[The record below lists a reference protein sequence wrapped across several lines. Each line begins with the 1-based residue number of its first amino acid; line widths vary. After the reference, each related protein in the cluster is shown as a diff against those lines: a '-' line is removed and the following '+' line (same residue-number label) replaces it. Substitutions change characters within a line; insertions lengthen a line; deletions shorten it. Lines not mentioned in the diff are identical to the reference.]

1 MSRLLIQADLTWLGG
16 TFASGVTVAV
26 GVSGRVESVGPARHS
41 GSGAFRRMEGMAL
54 LPGFVNA
61 HSHAFQRGLRG
72 AVERFSPGSA
82 SFWSWRE
89 AMYAL
94 AAALD
99 REELGQICRR
109 AFAEMRSAG
118 ITAVGE
124 FHYLHHD
131 RDGDWAFDDVVLEA
145 AAEVGIRLVL
155 LQAYYSAGGIGRP
168 LEPGQQRF
176 ATPDLPGY
184 WRQWDRLARQLDP
197 KTQSLG
203 VVAHSVR
210 AAGLAEIKALHAEAV
225 RRRLPFH
232 IHVEEQRRE
241 VEESVAAFGR
251 TPMRVLCDELD
262 TAEGMTAVHCTHTEP
277 ADMAAFLERG
287 GRVCVCPLTEANLGD
302 GLPALDPVAD
312 VAGRLSLGS
321 DSNARISLL
330 EEMRWLEYGQR
341 LRAETRGVLRGG
353 EGDVAPA
360 VMEAATAGGAGA
372 LGLPAGRIEAG
383 RWADLAVIDL
393 AHPALAGC
401 DAEHLAEALVC
412 GADNGVVRGTWVG
425 GRWRESGGAIVTLDV
440 PV

>member
-26 GVSGRVESVGPARHS
+26 GVGGRVESVGPARHS

-72 AVERFSPGSA
+72 AVERFSPGSG
-82 SFWSWRE
+82 SFWTWRE

-94 AAALD
+94 AGALD

-131 RDGDWAFDDVVLEA
+131 ADHDWAFDDVVLEA

-155 LQAYYSAGGIGRP
+155 LQACYSAGGIGRP
-168 LEPGQQRF
+168 LEPAQQRF

-197 KTQSLG
+197 RTQSLG

-262 TAEGMTAVHCTHTEP
+262 RAEGMTAVHCTHTEP

-287 GRVCVCPLTEANLGD
+287 GRVCVCPLTEAHLGD
-302 GLPALDPVAD
+302 GIPDLSAPHAAG
-312 VAGRLSLGS
+312 GRLALGT
-321 DSNARISLL
+321 DANTRISAV

-341 LRAETRGVLRGG
+341 LRSQRRGVLADARGG
-353 EGDVAPA
+353 VAA
-360 VMEAATAGGAGA
+360 CLLEAATSGGAAA
-372 LGLPAGRIEAG
+372 LGLGQGRIAPGE
-383 RWADLAVIDL
+383 WADFVAVNL
-393 AHPALAGC
+393 GAVPLAGEP
-401 DAEHLAEALVC
+401 AEGLLEALVF
-412 GADNGVVRGTWVG
+412 GAGNEAIAGTFVG
-425 GRWRESGGAIVTLDV
+425 GKWRASD
-440 PV
+440 

>member
-72 AVERFSPGSA
+72 AVERFSPGSG
-82 SFWSWRE
+82 SFWTWRE

-131 RDGDWAFDDVVLEA
+131 RDRDWAFDDVVLEA

-155 LQAYYSAGGIGRP
+155 LQACYSAGGIGRP

-210 AAGLAEIKALHAEAV
+210 AAGLAEIKALHAEAG

-287 GRVCVCPLTEANLGD
+287 GRVCVCPLTEAHLGD
-302 GLPALDPVAD
+302 GIPDLSAPHAAG
-312 VAGRLSLGS
+312 GRLALGT
-321 DSNARISLL
+321 DANTRISAV
-330 EEMRWLEYGQR
+330 EEMRWMEYGQR
-341 LRAETRGVLRGG
+341 LRSQRRGVLADARGG
-353 EGDVAPA
+353 VAA
-360 VMEAATAGGAGA
+360 CLLDAATSGGAAA
-372 LGLPAGRIEAG
+372 LGIGQGRIAPGE
-383 RWADLAVIDL
+383 WADFVAVNL
-393 AHPALAGC
+393 GAVPLAGEP
-401 DAEHLAEALVC
+401 AEGLLEALVF
-412 GADNGVVRGTWVG
+412 GAGNEAIAGTFVG
-425 GRWRESGGAIVTLDV
+425 GKWRASD
-440 PV
+440 